1 MSNISQIQPTV
12 PPPVQTTSS
21 ESGEKDADFLVLRQ
35 LNKRARVRLSQEPI
49 NLSPIPGRASLF
61 AVANSRG
68 WFAAVA
74 RDSNSGTILVLSPL
88 SDLRSAFPTAN
99 ETDDRPYQPRRK
111 VSLGAAT
118 PNIVVFAY
126 NDSRLVVGFAEGSIM
141 VYATEHLF
149 SPGDGIIDSIY
160 SLPAV
165 PSAFVV
171 SISPNT
177 GDLPELVAIL
187 RDSQGG
193 SNGLAVE
200 LLDVQKLTSVGGWV
214 AGSLPNTIPAS
225 ISWSPKGKQL
235 ALGMRSGSIVT
246 YAPTSTSTPKSSI
259 PSPPSASNAC
269 VISTTWLSASSF
281 HAIYA
286 QLPLNPEVEQTH
298 FHVSLDGKTNSAQD
312 LKFSSPY
319 YPSPGLR
326 SPGAFIVCLRG
337 WDPAKILLF
346 VGDSTSSD
354 IGVVGCVEENWSNL
368 SLEETSTPSLPLDKD
383 MNDTVLVGLELDL
396 TSTEPF
402 HHTSASGEGVQLP
415 PSPIM
420 YAYASDGT
428 LAGWHVLNTKG
439 TPFQGM
445 VTQSSGAMMESAQT
459 LSAVPTAIMREPSND
474 MHASPIEPTPPSA
487 SASPFAQT
495 APDFS
500 QSSAFGKQPSF
511 GQSSFGQQLGSPFG
525 QTSST
530 NAFGQ
535 QTTSAFGQS
544 SPTSAFSQPSFGQSS
559 FGQTAP
565 TFGSAAPSASLF
577 AQAGKSAFDTAPTSG
592 GFGAFGTA
600 GPSKFGQT
608 EFGFGG
614 AQANAP
620 AQSTPTSAPAEDS
633 MAADDSPG
641 FGGLSLGG
649 GDPAPQSADSR
660 PSIFGSAATAQPSP
674 TSDSSGGGVIKPG
687 TGFGA
692 FGNGGQQ
699 KSPFSAFGGAS
710 TTSAFGSSAP
720 ATTSVFG
727 SATISTSAFGKSG
740 FGVTPDSS
748 FGKSAFGQSGFGQSS
763 FGTSAFGKP
772 AFGSATNATPTPAPT
787 SGGFAAFATGTPSAF
802 GATTS
807 NTGAQKPVWGS
818 ATNATKPDAP
828 TPTQGINI
836 PRETSVPRDESRS
849 PSPVAQR
856 GEEIESGF
864 KSSAPAPTI
873 GAFSNLKPSPSPF
886 SMKPSSGFGLGE
898 PSKDSPFYRPA
909 PAQPPVS
916 AFALAASTPS
926 TPPKPTTGAPAF
938 GQSSMPGAVTK
949 SPFGTI
955 TPSPPAPAFGASS
968 MPGGAFKGPSS
979 PLQSAFSTPSTGG
992 FSAFASGGGG
1002 GFSAFAGAPKS
1013 FGELLK
1019 STGDKVKESS
1029 KIESVNVFS
1038 VRIAEPVTP
1047 AKEVTNV
1054 KVEEPL
1060 TPTTPVAKV
1069 EAVKEEE
1076 TPTRTT
1082 TPPLPIV
1089 EEKAQEA
1096 KSKENALSHEPPSE
1110 CISSSTASSFVD
1122 VSAEDAAESGA
1133 DSTVEESDED
1143 GELED
1148 DTKSFISDDESEES
1162 EESELPDEQDEG
1174 EEEQEQL
1181 EEEWEEQEKRQE
1193 EQEEAKKEGDTHQE
1207 KQEVPTHEGEPEPT
1221 VVPTSILSPAARS
1234 RSTTPKAELPTI
1246 TLSTS
1251 PSPPPRKIS
1260 PVRDQSTT
1268 PPGSPVPGA
1277 TPPVVSPLPKLPA
1290 SSPFAITPRTTG
1302 TRPVKSSP
1310 LASAPLTGDVEA
1322 PSFLP
1327 QAKSAP
1333 PSMVPHPASPRP
1345 QFGSWVPPVKQD
1357 AESDSSRP
1365 RTPPVLFGKGVSA
1378 PAITALP
1385 MPPAFT
1391 LPPKPLLNTTPPA
1404 PSSIFGAPAP
1414 AQSRTPAPPVFTPPP
1429 AGFFGF
1435 PKPSESS
1442 SPASPSVSG
1451 TPVKTPE
1458 TPPALTPPPPGVF
1471 SSFKPPGA
1479 VSGISMSLSPGP
1491 LPPTVPPPLI
1501 SPPAPPIEQGMQSEC
1516 SFMVSRLTWELD
1528 NLKNMAARATQQA
1541 TELGS
1546 KKISGQS
1553 HVKADLADATKWA
1566 PGDIKEYGR
1575 VMAEVQGDIKEIK
1588 DQRKLLKQSLKE
1600 LESSMLKAGTRKE
1613 EIIRFTRAQTDSEF
1627 AKMLKIRTL
1636 GPEYLETQSQLR
1648 RDIRTMRDRVQKL
1661 EDHLQSSKKRLAELK
1676 AGKPSLKAPSL
1687 DTVNRTF
1694 RNIDISITQQSGDV
1708 AKLQQRMSKLD
1719 VSPNVLGS
1727 RDKRLS
1733 ESSVKKPSAVIPHVA
1748 VTTAAALN
1756 AERSAQKLKRA
1767 LLAVRKEPLL
1777 NNKAASKPAPM
1788 SFLTPSRAAVKREPN
1803 TPTSVGFISLP
1814 SSALPAFNTPTF
1826 TQGGWSPET
1835 SINYDDST
1843 SYTASCSR
1851 RPQRTPRHGSSAKSA
1866 AMLKSESLEASP
1878 TPAPKAPAAVFDW
1891 GPLPIVAPKTTLS
1904 ADVRPKGFNS

>member
-21 ESGEKDADFLVLRQ
+21 EPGEKDADFLVLRQ
-35 LNKRARVRLSQEPI
+35 LNKRARVRLSKEPI
-49 NLSPIPGRASLF
+49 NLSAIPGRASLF

-88 SDLRSAFPTAN
+88 SDLRSAFATAK
-99 ETDDRPYQPRRK
+99 ETDDQPYNFQRN

-118 PNIVVFAY
+118 PNIIVFAC
-126 NDSRLVVGFAEGSIM
+126 NDSRLVIGLAEGSVM

-149 SPGDGIIDSIY
+149 SPGYGPVNPIY

-165 PSAFVV
+165 PSAFIV

-177 GDLPELVAIL
+177 GDLPELSFSTSRNSHLWGVGW
-187 RDSQGG
+187 QG
-193 SNGLAVE
+193 VY
-200 LLDVQKLTSVGGWV
+200 
-214 AGSLPNTIPAS
+214 PIPFPHQVL
-225 ISWSPKGKQL
+225 SWSPKGKQL

-246 YAPTSTSTPKSSI
+246 YAPTSTSAPKSSI

-326 SPGAFIVCLRG
+326 PPGAFILCLRG
-337 WDPAKILLF
+337 WNPAKILLF

-428 LAGWHVLNTKG
+428 LAGWHVLNIKG
-439 TPFQGM
+439 TPYPGM
-445 VTQSSGAMMESAQT
+445 ITQSSGAMMESAQT

-474 MHASPIEPTPPSA
+474 MHASPIEPTPSA
-487 SASPFAQT
+487 SASTFAHT
-495 APDFS
+495 APTFG

-525 QTSST
+525 QTSTS

-544 SPTSAFSQPSFGQSS
+544 SPTSVFAQPSFGQSS
-559 FGQTAP
+559 FGQSSFGQP
-565 TFGSAAPSASLF
+565 GPVFGSAAPSASPF
-577 AQAGKSAFDTAPTSG
+577 AQAGKSAFDTTPTSG
-592 GFGAFGTA
+592 GFGAFGTV

-614 AQANAP
+614 AQSIAP
-620 AQSTPTSAPAEDS
+620 SQSTPASAPAEDS
-633 MAADDSPG
+633 MGADDAPG
-641 FGGLSLGG
+641 LGGLSLGG
-649 GDPAPQSADSR
+649 GNPAPQSADLR
-660 PSIFGSAATAQPSP
+660 PSIFGSAATSQSSP
-674 TSDSSGGGVIKPG
+674 TSDSAGGGFIKPA
-687 TGFGA
+687 TGFGTLS
-692 FGNGGQQ
+692 NSGQQ

-710 TTSAFGSSAP
+710 TTSAFGGNASS
-720 ATTSVFG
+720 TTSVFG
-727 SATISTSAFGKSG
+727 SPTTPTSAFGKSG
-740 FGVTPDSS
+740 
-748 FGKSAFGQSGFGQSS
+748 FGQSGFGQSS

-772 AFGSATNATPTPAPT
+772 AFGSATSIAQTPAPS
-787 SGGFAAFATGTPSAF
+787 SGGFAAFATSAPSAF
-802 GATTS
+802 GAITS

-818 ATNATKPDAP
+818 TTNATKPDAP
-828 TPTQGINI
+828 APTQGINV

-856 GEEIESGF
+856 NEEAESGF
-864 KSSAPAPTI
+864 KSSAPAPTT
-873 GAFSNLKPSPSPF
+873 GAFSNLKPSPSSF
-886 SMKPSSGFGLGE
+886 FSSGFGLGE
-898 PSKDSPFYRPA
+898 PPKDSPFYRPA

-916 AFALAASTPS
+916 AFALSTSTPS

-949 SPFGTI
+949 SPFGTT
-955 TPSPPAPAFGASS
+955 TPNPPAPTFGASS
-968 MPGGAFKGPSS
+968 MPGGAFKSPSN

-1002 GFSAFAGAPKS
+1002 GFSAFATAPKS

-1019 STGDKVKESS
+1019 GTGDEAKEPS
-1029 KIESVNVFS
+1029 KTESVNP
-1038 VRIAEPVTP
+1038 ETP
-1047 AKEVTNV
+1047 AKEVT
-1054 KVEEPL
+1054 K
-1060 TPTTPVAKV
+1060 A

-1076 TPTRTT
+1076 TPTRTV
-1082 TPPLPIV
+1082 TPPLPVV

-1096 KSKENALSHEPPSE
+1096 KGTDKALPHEPSLE
-1110 CISSSTASSFVD
+1110 SISSSTASSFVD
-1122 VSAEDAAESGA
+1122 VSAEDAAEGDA

-1162 EESELPDEQDEG
+1162 EESELPDEQDEEEG
-1174 EEEQEQL
+1174 EPEEEREEL
-1181 EEEWEEQEKRQE
+1181 EEEWEEQVKQQE
-1193 EQEEAKKEGDTHQE
+1193 EHREETKEGDTHQE
-1207 KQEVPTHEGEPEPT
+1207 EREVQVQEGDLEP
-1221 VVPTSILSPAARS
+1221 VVPPSIPSPAARS
-1234 RSTTPKAELPTI
+1234 RSTTPKAELPAI

-1260 PVRDQSTT
+1260 PIRDQSTT
-1268 PPGSPVPGA
+1268 PPGSPVPEPQRA
-1277 TPPVVSPLPKLPA
+1277 TPPVVSPLPKPPA

-1310 LASAPLTGDVEA
+1310 LANAPLTGDVEA
-1322 PSFLP
+1322 PSFSP
-1327 QAKSAP
+1327 QVKSAP
-1333 PSMVPHPASPRP
+1333 PTIVPHPASPRP

-1365 RTPPVLFGKGVSA
+1365 RTPPVLFGHNASA
-1378 PAITALP
+1378 PALTALP

-1391 LPPKPLLNTTPPA
+1391 LPPKPSLTTTPPVSPSIFSAPVTA
-1404 PSSIFGAPAP
+1404 PSSVFAPAVTPLSIFGAAAP
-1414 AQSRTPAPPVFTPPP
+1414 AQSRTPTPPVFTPPP

-1435 PKPSESS
+1435 PKPSESP
-1442 SPASPSVSG
+1442 SPASPAIFG
-1451 TPVKTPE
+1451 TPVKTSE
-1458 TPPALTPPPPGVF
+1458 TLPALTPPPSGVF
-1471 SSFKPPGA
+1471 SGFKPPAA
-1479 VSGISMSLSPGP
+1479 VPAIPIPLSPGP
-1491 LPPTVPPPLI
+1491 VVPSPSI

-1528 NLKNMAARATQQA
+1528 NLKAMAARATQQA
-1541 TELGS
+1541 AELES
-1546 KKISGQS
+1546 KKTPGQS
-1553 HVKADLADATKWA
+1553 RVKADLANATKWA
-1566 PGDIKEYGR
+1566 PGDIKEYG
-1575 VMAEVQGDIKEIK
+1575 IKE
-1588 DQRKLLKQSLKE
+1588 QQKLLKQPLKE
-1600 LESSMLKAGTRKE
+1600 LENSMLKAGTRKE

-1636 GPEYLETQSQLR
+1636 GPEHLETQSQLR

-1661 EDHLQSSKKRLAELK
+1661 EDHLQSSKKRIAELK
-1676 AGKPSLKAPSL
+1676 SGKPSLKAPSL

-1708 AKLQQRMSKLD
+1708 AKLQQRMNKLD
-1719 VSPNVLGS
+1719 MSPNPPGS

-1733 ESSVKKPSAVIPHVA
+1733 ESGVKKPSAVIPHVA

-1767 LLAVRKEPLL
+1767 LLTVRKEPLL
-1777 NNKAASKPAPM
+1777 NNKAASKLAPA
-1788 SFLTPSRAAVKREPN
+1788 SSLTPSRAVVKQEPS
-1803 TPTSVGFISLP
+1803 TGFISLP
-1814 SSALPAFNTPTF
+1814 SSALPAFNTPKF
-1826 TQGGWSPET
+1826 THGGWSPET

-1843 SYTASCSR
+1843 SYIASSSR

-1878 TPAPKAPAAVFDW
+1878 TPAPKPPAAVFDW

-1904 ADVRPKGFNS
+1904 PDVRPKGLKS

>member
-21 ESGEKDADFLVLRQ
+21 EPGEKDANFLVLRQ
-35 LNKRARVRLSQEPI
+35 LNKRARVRLSPEPI

-74 RDSNSGTILVLSPL
+74 RDSNSGTTLVLSPL
-88 SDLRSAFPTAN
+88 SDLRSAFATAN
-99 ETDDRPYQPRRK
+99 DTDDRP
-111 VSLGAAT
+111 
-118 PNIVVFAY
+118 
-126 NDSRLVVGFAEGSIM
+126 
-141 VYATEHLF
+141 
-149 SPGDGIIDSIY
+149 
-160 SLPAV
+160 
-165 PSAFVV
+165 
-171 SISPNT
+171 
-177 GDLPELVAIL
+177 GDLPELVAIF

-246 YAPTSTSTPKSSI
+246 YAPTSTSAPKSSI

-286 QLPLNPEVEQTH
+286 QLPLNPDVEQTH
-298 FHVSLDGKTNSAQD
+298 FHVSLDGKNNSAQD

-319 YPSPGLR
+319 FPSPGLR
-326 SPGAFIVCLRG
+326 PPGAFIVCLRG

-402 HHTSASGEGVQLP
+402 HHTSASGEGVRLP

-428 LAGWHVLNTKG
+428 VAGWHVLNIKG
-439 TPFQGM
+439 TPYPGM

-474 MHASPIEPTPPSA
+474 MHASPIEPTPPPA

-495 APDFS
+495 ATDFG
-500 QSSAFGKQPSF
+500 QASAFGKQPSF
-511 GQSSFGQQLGSPFG
+511 GQTSFVQQLGSPFG
-525 QTSST
+525 QTSTT

-535 QTTSAFGQS
+535 QNTSAFGQS

-559 FGQTAP
+559 FGQSSFGQPASV
-565 TFGSAAPSASLF
+565 FGSTTPSASPF
-577 AQAGKSAFDTAPTSG
+577 AQTGKSAFDTTPTSG
-592 GFGAFGTA
+592 GFGAFGSV

-614 AQANAP
+614 GQTTAPSQSAP
-620 AQSTPTSAPAEDS
+620 ASAPAEDS
-633 MAADDSPG
+633 MAADETPG

-649 GDPAPQSADSR
+649 GNPAPQSADSR
-660 PSIFGSAATAQPSP
+660 PSIFGSAATTQSSP
-674 TSDSSGGGVIKPG
+674 ASDSSGGGLIKPG

-692 FGNGGQQ
+692 FSNGGQQ
-699 KSPFSAFGGAS
+699 NAFSAFGGAS
-710 TTSAFGSSAP
+710 TTSAFGGGAP
-720 ATTSVFG
+720 AITTSAFGGGAPTTTSAFG
-727 SATISTSAFGKSG
+727 SATTPTSTFGKSG
-740 FGVTPDSS
+740 FGVTSDSS

-763 FGTSAFGKP
+763 FGTPTFGKS
-772 AFGSATNATPTPAPT
+772 AFGSATNAAPTPAPS

-802 GATTS
+802 GTTTS
-807 NTGAQKPVWGS
+807 NASAQKPVWAS
-818 ATNATKPDAP
+818 ATNATKPNAP
-828 TPTQGINI
+828 TPTHGINL

-849 PSPVAQR
+849 PSPVVQR
-856 GEEIESGF
+856 VEEAESGF
-864 KSSAPAPTI
+864 KSSAPAPTT
-873 GAFSNLKPSPSPF
+873 GAFSNLKPSPSSF
-886 SMKPSSGFGLGE
+886 SMKPSSGFGVGELG
-898 PSKDSPFYRPA
+898 KDSPFYRPA
-909 PAQPPVS
+909 PAQPLVS
-916 AFALAASTPS
+916 AFALTASTPS

-938 GQSSMPGAVTK
+938 VPQLLHSC
-949 SPFGTI
+949 
-955 TPSPPAPAFGASS
+955 
-968 MPGGAFKGPSS
+968 
-979 PLQSAFSTPSTGG
+979 
-992 FSAFASGGGG
+992 FASGGGG

-1019 STGDKVKESS
+1019 STGDDAKGPKETP

-1038 VRIAEPVTP
+1038 RLRMSRQ
-1047 AKEVTNV
+1047 KSH
-1054 KVEEPL
+1054 L
-1060 TPTTPVAKV
+1060 RLLRPVAKV
-1069 EAVKEEE
+1069 EVVKEEE

-1082 TPPLPIV
+1082 APPLLV
-1089 EEKAQEA
+1089 VQEKAQEV
-1096 KSKENALSHEPPSE
+1096 KGKEKDALPHEPSLE
-1110 CISSSTASSFVD
+1110 SISSSTASSFVD
-1122 VSAEDAAESGA
+1122 VSAEDAAEGSEESPA
-1133 DSTVEESDED
+1133 EESDED

-1148 DTKSFISDDESEES
+1148 DTKSFVSDDESEES
-1162 EESELPDEQDEG
+1162 EESEDSELPDEQDEG
-1174 EEEQEQL
+1174 EEEL
-1181 EEEWEEQEKRQE
+1181 EEREEEQNEREELEELKEELAKRQVEQKE
-1193 EQEEAKKEGDTHQE
+1193 EKKEGD
-1207 KQEVPTHEGEPEPT
+1207 KQEEEREEQTQEEELEST
-1221 VVPTSILSPAARS
+1221 VVPSSIPSPAARS

-1268 PPGSPVPGA
+1268 PPGSPVPESQRA
-1277 TPPVVSPLPKLPA
+1277 TPPVVSPLPKPPA

-1333 PSMVPHPASPRP
+1333 PTMVPHPASPRS
-1345 QFGSWVPPVKQD
+1345 QFGSWVPPVKQE

-1365 RTPPVLFGKGVSA
+1365 RTPPALFGKSASA
-1378 PAITALP
+1378 PAISSLP

-1391 LPPKPLLNTTPPA
+1391 LPPKPLLSSTPPA
-1404 PSSIFGAPAP
+1404 PPSIFGAPGPAPVSIFGAPATASPSIFGAPAP
-1414 AQSRTPAPPVFTPPP
+1414 TQSQSRTSTPPVFTPPP

-1435 PKPSESS
+1435 PKPSESP
-1442 SPASPSVSG
+1442 SPASPSLFG
-1451 TPVKTPE
+1451 APVKTPE
-1458 TPPALTPPPPGVF
+1458 APPALTPSPGVF
-1471 SSFKPPGA
+1471 NSFKSPGA
-1479 VSGISMSLSPGP
+1479 VPAVPMSLSPGP
-1491 LPPTVPPPLI
+1491 LQPAVPPPSV

-1528 NLKNMAARATQQA
+1528 NLKTMAACATQQA
-1541 TELGS
+1541 AELKS
-1546 KKISGQS
+1546 KKTPGQS
-1553 HVKADLADATKWA
+1553 HVKTDLADATKWA

-1575 VMAEVQGDIKEIK
+1575 VMTEVQSDIKKIK
-1588 DQRKLLKQSLKE
+1588 EQRKLLKHSLKE

-1648 RDIRTMRDRVQKL
+1648 RDIRAMRDRVQKL

-1676 AGKPSLKAPSL
+1676 AGKPSLKF
-1687 DTVNRTF
+1687 VV
-1694 RNIDISITQQSGDV
+1694 QSSNLVQGTIFGHPGDV
-1708 AKLQQRMSKLD
+1708 TKLQKRMSKLD
-1719 VSPNVLGS
+1719 MSLNILGS

-1777 NNKAASKPAPM
+1777 NNKAASKPAPT
-1788 SFLTPSRAAVKREPN
+1788 SFLTPSKAVVKQEPN
-1803 TPTSVGFISLP
+1803 TPTPIGFISLP

-1843 SYTASCSR
+1843 SYTASSSR

-1866 AMLKSESLEASP
+1866 AMLKSESLEVSP

-1891 GPLPIVAPKTTLS
+1891 GPLPIITPKATLS
-1904 ADVRPKGFNS
+1904 ADVRPKCFKS

>member
-1 MSNISQIQPTV
+1 
-12 PPPVQTTSS
+12 
-21 ESGEKDADFLVLRQ
+21 
-35 LNKRARVRLSQEPI
+35 
-49 NLSPIPGRASLF
+49 
-61 AVANSRG
+61 
-68 WFAAVA
+68 
-74 RDSNSGTILVLSPL
+74 
-88 SDLRSAFPTAN
+88 
-99 ETDDRPYQPRRK
+99 
-111 VSLGAAT
+111 
-118 PNIVVFAY
+118 
-126 NDSRLVVGFAEGSIM
+126 
-141 VYATEHLF
+141 
-149 SPGDGIIDSIY
+149 
-160 SLPAV
+160 
-165 PSAFVV
+165 
-171 SISPNT
+171 
-177 GDLPELVAIL
+177 
-187 RDSQGG
+187 
-193 SNGLAVE
+193 
-200 LLDVQKLTSVGGWV
+200 
-214 AGSLPNTIPAS
+214 
-225 ISWSPKGKQL
+225 
-235 ALGMRSGSIVT
+235 MRSGSIVT

-439 TPFQGM
+439 TPYQGM

-487 SASPFAQT
+487 STSPFAQT

-511 GQSSFGQQLGSPFG
+511 GQSSFGQPLGSPFG
-525 QTSST
+525 QTSTT
-530 NAFGQ
+530 NTFGQ

-544 SPTSAFSQPSFGQSS
+544 SPTSAFSQPSFGQSSFGQSS

-577 AQAGKSAFDTAPTSG
+577 AQAGKSAFDTTPTSG

-614 AQANAP
+614 TQANAP

-633 MAADDSPG
+633 MAADDAPV

-660 PSIFGSAATAQPSP
+660 PSIFGSVATTQSP
-674 TSDSSGGGVIKPG
+674 PASDSSGGGVIKPG

-710 TTSAFGSSAP
+710 TTSAFGGGAP
-720 ATTSVFG
+720 ATTSAFG
-727 SATISTSAFGKSG
+727 STTTPTSAFGKSG

-748 FGKSAFGQSGFGQSS
+748 FGKSAFGQSRFGQSS

-772 AFGSATNATPTPAPT
+772 AFGSATNAALTPAPT
-787 SGGFAAFATGTPSAF
+787 SGGFAAFATGAPSAF

-807 NTGAQKPVWGS
+807 NTGAQKPVWVS

-828 TPTQGINI
+828 TPTQGINV

-849 PSPVAQR
+849 PSPVVQR
-856 GEEIESGF
+856 GEETESVF

-873 GAFSNLKPSPSPF
+873 GAFSNLKSSPSSF

-909 PAQPPVS
+909 PVQPPVS

-949 SPFGTI
+949 SPFGTM
-955 TPSPPAPAFGASS
+955 TPSPPTPAFGASS
-968 MPGGAFKGPSS
+968 MPGGVFKSPSS

-1019 STGDKVKESS
+1019 STGDEVKESP
-1029 KIESVNVFS
+1029 KTESVNVFS
-1038 VRIAEPVTP
+1038 ARITEPATP
-1047 AKEVTNV
+1047 AKEVTKV
-1054 KVEEPL
+1054 KVEEPP

-1089 EEKAQEA
+1089 KEKAQEV
-1096 KSKENALSHEPPSE
+1096 KSKDNALPHEPSLE
-1110 CISSSTASSFVD
+1110 SISSSTASSFVD
-1122 VSAEDAAESGA
+1122 VSAEDAAEGDA

-1162 EESELPDEQDEG
+1162 EESELPDEQDE
-1174 EEEQEQL
+1174 EEEEEEEEREEL
-1181 EEEWEEQEKRQE
+1181 EEKWEEQKEEKKEGDIHQE
-1193 EQEEAKKEGDTHQE
+1193 EQEVQ
-1207 KQEVPTHEGEPEPT
+1207 THEGEPEPT
-1221 VVPTSILSPAARS
+1221 VVPSSIPSSAARS

-1251 PSPPPRKIS
+1251 TSPPPQKIS

-1268 PPGSPVPGA
+1268 PPGSPVPEPQRA
-1277 TPPVVSPLPKLPA
+1277 TPPVISPLPKLPA

-1302 TRPVKSSP
+1302 TRPAKSSP

-1327 QAKSAP
+1327 QANSAP

-1345 QFGSWVPPVKQD
+1345 QFGSWVPPMKQD

-1365 RTPPVLFGKGVSA
+1365 RTPPVLFGKGASA
-1378 PAITALP
+1378 PATTALP

-1391 LPPKPLLNTTPPA
+1391 LPPKPLLSTTTPA
-1404 PSSIFGAPAP
+1404 PSSIFGAPTTAP
-1414 AQSRTPAPPVFTPPP
+1414 PSIFGAPATAQSRTPTPPVFTPPP

-1435 PKPSESS
+1435 SKPSESPT
-1442 SPASPSVSG
+1442 PASPSIFG
-1451 TPVKTPE
+1451 TPVKAPE

-1471 SSFKPPGA
+1471 SSFKP
-1479 VSGISMSLSPGP
+1479 SGVVPVIPISLSPGP
-1491 LPPTVPPPLI
+1491 LPPTVPPPSI

-1528 NLKNMAARATQQA
+1528 N
-1541 TELGS
+1541 
-1546 KKISGQS
+1546 
-1553 HVKADLADATKWA
+1553 V
-1566 PGDIKEYGR
+1566 
-1575 VMAEVQGDIKEIK
+1575 
-1588 DQRKLLKQSLKE
+1588 SL
-1600 LESSMLKAGTRKE
+1600 
-1613 EIIRFTRAQTDSEF
+1613 
-1627 AKMLKIRTL
+1627 
-1636 GPEYLETQSQLR
+1636 
-1648 RDIRTMRDRVQKL
+1648 
-1661 EDHLQSSKKRLAELK
+1661 
-1676 AGKPSLKAPSL
+1676 
-1687 DTVNRTF
+1687 
-1694 RNIDISITQQSGDV
+1694 
-1708 AKLQQRMSKLD
+1708 
-1719 VSPNVLGS
+1719 
-1727 RDKRLS
+1727 
-1733 ESSVKKPSAVIPHVA
+1733 
-1748 VTTAAALN
+1748 
-1756 AERSAQKLKRA
+1756 
-1767 LLAVRKEPLL
+1767 
-1777 NNKAASKPAPM
+1777 
-1788 SFLTPSRAAVKREPN
+1788 
-1803 TPTSVGFISLP
+1803 
-1814 SSALPAFNTPTF
+1814 
-1826 TQGGWSPET
+1826 
-1835 SINYDDST
+1835 
-1843 SYTASCSR
+1843 
-1851 RPQRTPRHGSSAKSA
+1851 
-1866 AMLKSESLEASP
+1866 
-1878 TPAPKAPAAVFDW
+1878 
-1891 GPLPIVAPKTTLS
+1891 
-1904 ADVRPKGFNS
+1904 